1 MKALLLIIIYSVITL
16 IFFISCKKDPPEY
29 KLPQDLLIKT
39 GYECGWCS
47 FNDSLVLSKYDLY
60 YTASS
65 GGCDNYHQDTLLYD
79 SITKEE
85 LTSLMMKL
93 DLKKYFA
100 CTLDQCG
107 ICGDGCDH
115 WVEITANSQSHW
127 IRYTNY
133 SNDSALKWLEPFT
146 DRLNEIRKRLVPAG
160 R

>member
-1 MKALLLIIIYSVITL
+1 MKALLSILLIIGL
-16 IFFISCKKDPPEY
+16 IMYFILSCKKDPSEY
-29 KLPQDLLIKT
+29 TLPPDLLIKT

-47 FNDSLVLSKYDLY
+47 FNDSLLLSKYDLY
-60 YTASS
+60 YSASS
-65 GGCDNYHQDTLLYD
+65 GGCENYHQDTLLHD

-100 CTLDQCG
+100 STLDQCG

-115 WVEITANSQSHW
+115 WVEITANRQSHW

-133 SNDSALKWLEPFT
+133 SYDSALQWLEPFT
-146 DRLNEIRKRLVPAG
+146 DQLNEIRKRFVPAG